1 MAAVM
6 SSFHMHFAATPLR
19 WGHAVA
25 AISKEPR
32 VCKGSQAIQASS
44 RQEYVHI
51 MDLLCLSH
59 QHASSSC
66 QAPSASRASARSTGF
81 LIEVAT
87 FLD

>member
-32 VCKGSQAIQASS
+32 VCKGSQAIQASP

-51 MDLLCLSH
+51 MDLLCLNFVCLINMLPVAAKPH
-59 QHASSSC
+59 PPPVHLRE
-66 QAPSASRASARSTGF
+66 APGS
-81 LIEVAT
+81 
-87 FLD
+87 